1 MRAEELIGKWA
12 YRRRGAKTEHCE
24 NNISLTLKDMLGCC
38 PVLIDS
44 INDKGIAVKARGSE
58 YVWYVDRKFLDD
70 KWAEYDPKMDKY
82 PWDAINKGGTLPKCS
97 DCKYTMQNDA
107 PCTWCCGYGGVESYR
122 NYFQPKKEEYPH
134 TIVPTLVEVG
144 DCSKCLFE
152 ESKIPCPKCGIQD
165 GKGYRNYFQPKKEG
179 EYPYFTAPED
189 YTPDCEI
196 CKFDETHHGE
206 QPCCDCIGGNRCYF
220 QPADDETIIRQA
232 IAEIE
237 QAQEDLAH
245 ITKIIELILEK

>member
-44 INDKGIAVKARGSE
+44 INDKGIAVKTRGSE

-97 DCKYTMQNDA
+97 DCKYTMQDDA

-122 NYFQPKKEEYPH
+122 NYFQPKKE
-134 TIVPTLVEVG
+134 
-144 DCSKCLFE
+144 
-152 ESKIPCPKCGIQD
+152 
-165 GKGYRNYFQPKKEG
+165 

>member
-1 MRAEELIGKWA
+1 MRAEEL
-12 YRRRGAKTEHCE
+12 
-24 NNISLTLKDMLGCC
+24 
-38 PVLIDS
+38 V
-44 INDKGIAVKARGSE
+44 
-58 YVWYVDRKFLDD
+58 
-70 KWAEYDPKMDKY
+70 
-82 PWDAINKGGTLPKCS
+82 
-97 DCKYTMQNDA
+97 
-107 PCTWCCGYGGVESYR
+107 
-122 NYFQPKKEEYPH
+122 
-134 TIVPTLVEVG
+134 
-144 DCSKCLFE
+144 
-152 ESKIPCPKCGIQD
+152 
-165 GKGYRNYFQPKKEG
+165 

-196 CKFDETHHGE
+196 CKFDEKHHGE